1 MYQANKD
8 KITYYRNRRPEYLKE
23 TDSYILNF
31 DGRVSKGS
39 VKNFIIEDSKSGR
52 EVMMFGKGKANFFNL
67 YVSSPFSPL
76 IGMAVSIPHFA
87 SKLLK

>member
-1 MYQANKD
+1 
-8 KITYYRNRRPEYLKE
+8 
-23 TDSYILNF
+23 
-31 DGRVSKGS
+31 
-39 VKNFIIEDSKSGR
+39 
-52 EVMMFGKGKANFFNL
+52 MMFGKGKANFFNL